1 MRKVLLF
8 LFFIY
13 YIIPNNSY
21 ASDHNSEEISID
33 PSIGF
38 LLKDFSYKRIKLS
51 TKNIFKERIGVYYLF
66 EFNNVSNK
74 DLIGLNFRV
83 IENLYLN
90 FGYQFFTNNNLF
102 KGNRKEVGVSY
113 NLSNIP
119 ILINYGYSLNM
130 GSSINIAYRIYIKPK
145 QYIW

>member
-1 MRKVLLF
+1 
-8 LFFIY
+8 
-13 YIIPNNSY
+13 
-21 ASDHNSEEISID
+21 
-33 PSIGF
+33 
-38 LLKDFSYKRIKLS
+38 
-51 TKNIFKERIGVYYLF
+51 
-66 EFNNVSNK
+66 VSNK

-102 KGNRKEVGVSY
+102 KGNRKEVGISY

>member
-1 MRKVLLF
+1 MRKVIIL

-13 YIIPNNSY
+13 FIIPNYSY

-38 LLKDFSYKRIKLS
+38 LLNDFSYKRIKLS

-66 EFNNVSNK
+66 ELNNVNNT

-83 IENLYLN
+83 IENLYVN
-90 FGYQFFTNNNLF
+90 FGYQFFTNSNIY
-102 KGNRKEVGVSY
+102 KGNRKEIGVSY
-113 NLSNIP
+113 NINNIP
-119 ILINYGYSLNM
+119 ILINYGYSINM
-130 GSSINIAYRIYIKPK
+130 GSSINIAYRIYIKAK
-145 QYIW
+145 QYSW